1 VTGEPFKKICKKFYN
16 GICLKVEKNHVI
28 WIQTRELSS
37 QNCLQYVLKFSN
49 VFPVGSSP
57 FFRPAIKAITVCR
70 VIAHSRIRNSQRRYA
85 KLLN

>member
-1 VTGEPFKKICKKFYN
+1 MYILDPNSRVVAKFPLVYC
-16 GICLKVEKNHVI
+16 I
-28 WIQTRELSS
+28 
-37 QNCLQYVLKFSN
+37 LKFSTI
-49 VFPVGSSP
+49 FFLRLASP